1 MSVLVN
7 TRNEQEEK
15 ILLAFLDSL
24 KYKYQHTIED
34 NTEQITT
41 AFLDRYNK
49 EIDKANA
56 EIEAGDYVSQEE
68 VEQLFEKRRK
78 VL

>member
-1 MSVLVN
+1 MSVIVN

-78 VL
+78 LL

>member
-15 ILLAFLDSL
+15 VLLAFLDSL
-24 KYKYQHTIED
+24 KYKYQHTMED

-78 VL
+78 LL